1 LATSLQATGYSL
13 FQPETKNKNIQL
25 ILLILSK
32 KIKIQTNQI
41 IQLRALSYELS
52 AVQSTRRGNML
63 KTRITELFGI
73 ERPIVQ
79 GGLMWIARAELAAA
93 VGNAGGIGFMTAL
106 TFEDAEDLRAEI
118 RKCREMTDKPFGIN
132 LTFLPSLRTIDYP
145 AYIKVCIEE
154 GIKFIETAGRNPE
167 PYMDQLKAAG
177 IKVVH
182 KCTSVRHAIK
192 AEKIGCDVVSIDG
205 FEAAGH
211 PGEDDVTSLILIPL
225 TRDAISLPIIASGGF
240 ADGRGLVG
248 CLGLGADGMNMGT
261 RFVATKEAP
270 VHENVK
276 QALVNHGERDTRL
289 IMRTL
294 RNTERVLHNPI
305 VDKVLDIESKGD
317 TKIEDIAPFVSG
329 MVGKEM
335 LDDGEMEKGVLS
347 AGQSMGLV
355 KDIPSCR
362 ELFDRIM
369 AEAEAIINS
378 KFAQAIK

>member
-1 LATSLQATGYSL
+1 
-13 FQPETKNKNIQL
+13 
-25 ILLILSK
+25 
-32 KIKIQTNQI
+32 
-41 IQLRALSYELS
+41 
-52 AVQSTRRGNML
+52 ML

-79 GGLMWIARAELAAA
+79 GGLMWIARAELASA

-106 TFEDAEDLRAEI
+106 TFEEPEDLRAEI
-118 RKCREMTDKPFGIN
+118 HKCREMTDKPFGIN

-167 PYMDQLKAAG
+167 PYMDQLKAAD
-177 IKVVH
+177 IKVIH

-192 AEKIGCDVVSIDG
+192 AQKIGCDVVSIDG

-225 TRDAISLPIIASGGF
+225 TCDAIEIPIVASGGF

-261 RFVATKEAP
+261 RFVATQEAP

-294 RNTERVLHNPI
+294 RNTERVMHNPV
-305 VDKVLDIESKGD
+305 VDQVLDIESKGN

-329 MVGKEM
+329 LVGKEM
-335 LDDGEMEKGVLS
+335 LEDGEMGKGVLS

-355 KDIPSCR
+355 RDIPTCQ

-369 AEAEAIINS
+369 AEAEAIIQS
-378 KFAQAIK
+378 KFVQAIN